1 MNINNIKQ
9 WSRKGEPLQ
18 DCPVCRSPAREGYNM
33 QGSVI
38 YCGASNC
45 HMSLGPSY
53 HSLSRADLTK
63 LWNSIEGV
71 EDATSNTTS
80 DILRS

>member
-9 WSRKGEPLQ
+9 WRREGEPLAA
-18 DCPVCRSPAREGYNM
+18 CPVCRSPAREGYNM

-38 YCGASNC
+38 YCGARDC

-53 HSLSRADLTK
+53 NSLSRADLTK
-63 LWNSIEGV
+63 LWNSIDRADNEKS
-71 EDATSNTTS
+71 ETTT
-80 DILRS
+80 DIR

>member
-1 MNINNIKQ
+1 MNIDNLKQ
-9 WSRKGEPLQ
+9 WRREGEPLQ
-18 DCPVCRSPAREGYNM
+18 DCPVCGSPAREGYNM

-45 HMSLGPSY
+45 RMSLGPSY
-53 HSLSRADLTK
+53 HSISRTDLTK

-71 EDATSNTTS
+71 EDATSETATN
-80 DILRS
+80 IL

>member
-1 MNINNIKQ
+1 MNINNLKQYIKP
-9 WSRKGEPLQ
+9 GEPLQ
-18 DCPVCRSPAREGYNM
+18 GCPVCRSPAKEGYNM

-63 LWNSIEGV
+63 LWNSIERV
-71 EDATSNTTS
+71 EDATSETATDN
-80 DILRS
+80 R

>member
-1 MNINNIKQ
+1 MNISNIKQ
-9 WSRKGEPLQ
+9 YIKPGEPLA
-18 DCPVCRSPAREGYNM
+18 DCPVCGSPAKAGYNM

-38 YCGASNC
+38 YCGARDC

-53 HSLSRADLTK
+53 HSVSRADLTK
-63 LWNSIEGV
+63 LWNSIERL
-71 EDATSNTTS
+71 EDETSEQTA

>member
-9 WSRKGEPLQ
+9 WSREGEPLQ
-18 DCPVCRSPAREGYNM
+18 GCPVCRSPAREGYNM

-71 EDATSNTTS
+71 EDETSETTT
-80 DILRS
+80 DD